1 MASGKISLLAHRV
14 IPVSADV
21 ANREMPSRLQKR
33 DNMAHALEQSTS
45 GETAFALRGAP
56 AWHGLGQVF
65 DKEQHITTAEML
77 DMAHLANWNV
87 RLEELTVPDGYRSTT
102 KQQMVI
108 RNNPFDNGTDVL
120 AIVGNRYN
128 VVQNEALFDF
138 GDALLDGGA
147 DWESAGSIKNGKV
160 VFGSLTVPKEFI
172 LDPQGAND
180 KTVSYLLVH
189 TSHDGSTAVQ
199 ANITPVRVV
208 CQNTLN
214 MALNGSKQS
223 FKIRHSNTVDG
234 KIALARETLGLT
246 FAHMD
251 NFEIM
256 ANSLFAKS
264 LNDVEFDKLVKGI
277 YPEPETGSAKSA
289 LTVWN
294 DKIDTIYDLY
304 QNGQTN
310 ANITGTAWGALNALT
325 ERIDYYRTGRKGT
338 DTIKAAASGFD
349 PVVNAE
355 KARILKAT
363 LALV

>member
-1 MASGKISLLAHRV
+1 MLFLLAQMTLIERC
-14 IPVSADV
+14 PLAY
-21 ANREMPSRLQKR
+21 RKEKT
-33 DNMAHALEQSTS
+33 MAHALEQDEQ
-45 GETAFALRGAP
+45 GNTAFALRGEP
-56 AWHGLGQVF
+56 AWHKLGQVF

-77 DMAHLANWNV
+77 EMAHLNDWNV
-87 RLEELTVPDGYRSTT
+87 RLEELSVPEGYRSTT

-108 RNNPFDNGTDVL
+108 RTNPFDKGTDVL

-128 VVQNEALFDF
+128 VVQNETLFDF

-256 ANSLFAKS
+256 ANSLFAKA

-277 YPEPETGSAKSA
+277 YPEPEIGSAKSA

-304 QNGQTN
+304 QNGATN

-325 ERIDYYRTGRKGT
+325 ERIDYYRTGRKGGEA
-338 DTIKAAASGFD
+338 IVAAASGFD

-355 KARILKAT
+355 KARILSAT

>member
-1 MASGKISLLAHRV
+1 
-14 IPVSADV
+14 
-21 ANREMPSRLQKR
+21 
-33 DNMAHALEQSTS
+33 MAHALEQSST
-45 GETAFALRGAP
+45 GETAFALRGEP
-56 AWHGLGQVF
+56 AWHKLGQVF
-65 DKEQHITTAEML
+65 DKEQHISTAEML
-77 DMAHLANWNV
+77 ELAHLNDWNV
-87 RLEELTVPDGYRSTT
+87 RLEELTVPEGYRSQT
-102 KQQMVI
+102 KQQMVL
-108 RNNPFDNGTDVL
+108 RTNPFDGETDVL

-128 VVQNEALFDF
+128 VVQNETLFDF

-214 MALNGSKQS
+214 MALKGSKQS

-251 NFEIM
+251 NFETM
-256 ANSLFAKS
+256 ARQLFETSLT
-264 LNDVEFDKLVKGI
+264 DVQFDKLIKDI
-277 YPEPETGSAKSA
+277 YPEPEQGSAKSA

-304 QNGQTN
+304 QNGATN

-325 ERIDYYRTGRKGT
+325 ERIDYYRTGRKGGEA
-338 DTIKAAASGFD
+338 IVAAASGFD

-355 KARILKAT
+355 KARILSAT

>member
-1 MASGKISLLAHRV
+1 
-14 IPVSADV
+14 
-21 ANREMPSRLQKR
+21 
-33 DNMAHALEQSTS
+33 MAHNLEQGAN
-45 GETAFALRGAP
+45 GETAFALRGEP
-56 AWHGLGQVF
+56 AWHKLGQVF
-65 DKEQHITTAEML
+65 DTNAHITTAEML
-77 DMAHLANWNV
+77 SMAHLNDWNV
-87 RLEELTVPDGYRSTT
+87 RLEELTVPEGYRSQT
-102 KQQMVI
+102 KQQMVL
-108 RNNPFDNGTDVL
+108 RTNPFDGETDVL

-128 VVQNEALFDF
+128 VVQNESLFDF

-160 VFGSLTVPKEFI
+160 VFGSLTIPKEFV
-172 LDPQGAND
+172 LDPEGAND

-214 MALNGSKQS
+214 MALSGSKQS

-251 NFEIM
+251 NFETM
-256 ANSLFAKS
+256 AKALYEKT
-264 LNDVEFDKLVKGI
+264 LTDIEFDKLVKSI
-277 YPEPETGSAKSA
+277 YPEPDQTSAKSA
-289 LTVWN
+289 QTVWN
-294 DKIDTIYDLY
+294 DKIDLIYDLY
-304 QNGQTN
+304 QNGKTN
-310 ANITGTAWGALNALT
+310 ENITGTAWGALNALT
-325 ERIDYYRTGRKGT
+325 ERIDYYRTGRKGGEA
-338 DTIKAAASGFD
+338 IVAAASGFD

>member
-1 MASGKISLLAHRV
+1 
-14 IPVSADV
+14 
-21 ANREMPSRLQKR
+21 
-33 DNMAHALEQSTS
+33 MAHALEQSAT
-45 GETAFALRGAP
+45 GETAFALRGEP
-56 AWHGLGQVF
+56 AWHKLGQVF

-77 DMAHLANWNV
+77 EMAHLNDWNV
-87 RLEELTVPDGYRSTT
+87 RLEELSVPDGYRTT
-102 KQQMVI
+102 TSQQMVI
-108 RNNPFDNGTDVL
+108 RDNPFDKGTDVL

-128 VVQNEALFDF
+128 VVQNETLFDF

-160 VFGSLTVPKEFI
+160 VFGSLTIPKEFV

-234 KIALARETLGLT
+234 KIQLARETLGLT

-251 NFEIM
+251 NFETM
-256 ANSLFAKS
+256 ARQLFETT
-264 LNDVEFDKLVKGI
+264 LTDIQFDKLIKDI
-277 YPEPETGSAKSA
+277 YPEPEQGSAKSA
-289 LTVWN
+289 QTVWN
-294 DKIDTIYDLY
+294 DKIDTIYNLY
-304 QNGQTN
+304 ENGLTN
-310 ANITGTAWGALNALT
+310 QNITGTAWGALNALT
-325 ERIDYYRTGRKGT
+325 ERIDYYRTGRKGGEA
-338 DTIKAAASGFD
+338 IVAAASGFD

-355 KARILKAT
+355 KARILRAT